1 MRVEKLKNAYKEN
14 STIVLWFGFL
24 FVLLGITVVLWKVH
38 MEEYI
43 LEYTS
48 HRSNQDEVQIVEN
61 FTIGQEIRQEF
72 ESYIDF
78 DMITL
83 SFSDHDKPQKGK
95 IFLIVNNK
103 QTGRQIYYEE
113 KNASDIRYNEPVEI
127 YFRHGES
134 GMAGVT
140 YEVILK
146 SEGEAEEGLGV
157 YGHKIINKAAKI
169 NGKKAEY
176 ELSIGIHSTTPFY
189 QILSLGILL
198 LMFLSICVTVLYV
211 FQKRGEEE
219 HIFLFIA
226 IPFLLIMLFLWPGNN
241 VYDEPRHYHT
251 VYHYSN
257 QILGKG
263 GDDQA
268 RKIAMRA
275 CDVQAEEIK
284 EQIGLPINAQAQ
296 NLWYQYKKAGRAV
309 QDTSMI
315 EVDISDYPYV
325 SDGSFVQYTPGIL
338 GMSLARVLQLNYFWM
353 MFFARLAIVI
363 FYVIL
368 CYLGIRMIPCYKMMM
383 VFIAALPMNL
393 YQASGISYD
402 SFTFAVGFV
411 TFSLIV
417 KLWKEGLRKKGWIL
431 LGIFVFLLAQCKGG
445 VYLIL
450 LLLLP
455 IIPKI
460 SFLEKKWR
468 KVIGIYAVAAVS
480 MVTSFWPT
488 IKSLFIKPLAM
499 EVEQQATVVIN
510 SGGIMAKKLHP
521 FYAFQQPI
529 EFIKMLVETT
539 FENIDIYLG
548 QLLGY
553 RTAWSNDIISLVIVL
568 PFLVFILLAVVME
581 DKEGINLN
589 LFQRLWILMIPVM
602 EYIGMQIIF
611 LVETPEY
618 SKMIL
623 GFQGRYFLL
632 LLPVISL
639 LCADSGFVYKKRKEH
654 LYPVFAVLQYVYM
667 YFFII
672 MFMVA

>member
-1 MRVEKLKNAYKEN
+1 MRLEKLKNVCKQN
-14 STIVLWFGFL
+14 SAVFLWAGFL

-38 MEEYI
+38 LEEYI

-48 HRSNQDEVQIVEN
+48 HRSNQDEVQMIEN
-61 FTIGQEIRQEF
+61 FTMGQEIRQEF

-103 QTGRQIYYEE
+103 QTGQQIYYEE
-113 KNASDIRYNEPVEI
+113 KNASDIRYSEPVEL
-127 YFRHGES
+127 YFYHGEP

-146 SEGEAEEGLGV
+146 SQGEGKEGLGV
-157 YGHKIINKAAKI
+157 FGHEIINQAATI
-169 NGKKAEY
+169 NGKKSEY
-176 ELSIGIHSTTPFY
+176 ELSIGIHSTTSFY
-189 QILSLGILL
+189 QIVSLGILL
-198 LMFLSICVTVLYV
+198 LMFFAICVTVLFV
-211 FQKRGEEE
+211 FQKKGKEE
-219 HIFLFIA
+219 HIFLFLA
-226 IPFLLIMLFLWPGNN
+226 IPFLLVMLFLWPGNS

-257 QILGKG
+257 QLLGKG
-263 GDDQA
+263 EEDQS
-268 RKIAMRA
+268 RKIAMRT
-275 CDVQAEEIK
+275 CDVQKEEIK

-296 NLWYQYKKAGRAV
+296 NLWYQYKNAGNDAG
-309 QDTSMI
+309 DTSMI

-325 SDGSFVQYTPGIL
+325 QDGSFIQYTPGIL

-353 MFFARLAIVI
+353 IVFTRAAIII
-363 FYVIL
+363 FYMVL
-368 CYLGIRMIPCYKMMM
+368 CYLGIKWIPCYKMMM

-402 SFTFAVGFV
+402 SFTFAVGFLV
-411 TFSLIV
+411 FSLVI
-417 KLWKEGLRKKGWIL
+417 KLWKEGLRKKEWIL

-445 VYLIL
+445 VYLTL

-460 SFLEKKWR
+460 SFGEKKW
-468 KVIGIYAVAAVS
+468 KEVISIYAVAAAS
-480 MVTSFWPT
+480 MMTSFWPT
-488 IKSLFIKPLAM
+488 IKSLFIKPLVT

-521 FYAFQQPI
+521 FYALQEPI
-529 EFIKMLVETT
+529 EFAEMLVETT
-539 FENIDIYLG
+539 SENIDIYLG
-548 QLLGY
+548 QVLGY
-553 RTAWSNDIISLVIVL
+553 RTAWSNDTISLTVVL
-568 PFLVFILLAVVME
+568 PFLILILLAVVME
-581 DKEGINLN
+581 DKKGIRLN
-589 LFQRLWILMIPVM
+589 LFQKLWILMIPVM
-602 EYIGMQIIF
+602 EYVGMQIIF

-618 SKMIL
+618 SNVIL

-632 LLPVISL
+632 LLPVMAL
-639 LCADSGFVYKKRKEH
+639 LCADSGFVFRKRKEH
-654 LYPVFAVLQYVYM
+654 LYPIFGVLQYVYM